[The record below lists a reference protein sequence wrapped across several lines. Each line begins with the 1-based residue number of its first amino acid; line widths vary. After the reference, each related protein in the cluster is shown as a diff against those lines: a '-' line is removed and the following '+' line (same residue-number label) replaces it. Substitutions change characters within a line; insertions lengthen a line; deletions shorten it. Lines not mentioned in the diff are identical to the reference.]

1 MRSQSS
7 TWIELER
14 DVQAVTIPGG
24 DEVTLPEGTKVIIQQ
39 ELGDQF
45 TLRTQRGH
53 LVRIE
58 TEDAD
63 AIGRE
68 PPTEEELAAEDDE
81 DDDRTLEEKIEDQL
95 HTVYDPEIPVD
106 VVELG
111 LIYGSEITER
121 DDGTYDVQI
130 DMTLTAPG
138 CGMGDVLAQDA
149 RKKVESIEEVNNVD
163 VQIVFDPPWTPE
175 RMSDEARLELGFM

>member
-7 TWIELER
+7 TWITLER
-14 DVQAVTIPGG
+14 DVDAVTIPGG
-24 DEVTLPEGTKVIIQQ
+24 EEVTLPEGDKVIVQQ
-39 ELGDQF
+39 EMGDQF

-58 TEDAD
+58 GEDAD

-68 PPTEEELAAEDDE
+68 PPSEDETVDEDDE
-81 DDDRTLEEKIEDQL
+81 RDVEEKIWDKL
-95 HTVYDPEIPVD
+95 HEVYDPEIPVD

-111 LIYGSEITER
+111 LIYECEIEELE
-121 DDGTYDVQI
+121 DGGYAVTI

-149 RKKVESIEEVNNVD
+149 RSKVASVPEVEEVD
-163 VQIVFDPPWTPE
+163 VEIVFDPPWTPD
-175 RMSDEARLELGFM
+175 RMSDEARLELGFF

>member
-7 TWIELER
+7 TWITLER
-14 DVQAVTIPGG
+14 DVEAVTIPGG
-24 DEVTLPEGTKVIIQQ
+24 EDVSLPEGDKVIIQQ

-58 TEDAD
+58 ADDAD

-68 PPTEEELAAEDDE
+68 PPSEEDTDAVDE
-81 DDDRTLEEKIEDQL
+81 DDDRTVEEKVWDQL

-111 LIYGSEITER
+111 LIYGMELTER
-121 DDGTYDVQI
+121 DDGKLDAKI
-130 DMTLTAPG
+130 EMTLTAPG
-138 CGMGDVLAQDA
+138 CGMGDIMAQDA
-149 RKKVESIEEVNNVD
+149 RKKVASIDEIGDVD
-163 VQIVFDPPWTPE
+163 VEVVFDPPWTPD
-175 RMSDEARLELGFM
+175 RMSDEARLELGFF

>member
-1 MRSQSS
+1 MHGQSS
-7 TWIELER
+7 TWITLER
-14 DVQAVTIPGG
+14 DVEAVTIPGG
-24 DEVTLPEGTKVIIQQ
+24 EPVMLPEEDKVIIQQ

-53 LVRIE
+53 LVRIDGDE
-58 TEDAD
+58 AD

-68 PPTEEELAAEDDE
+68 PPSPEEDEEGEDGRSVE
-81 DDDRTLEEKIEDQL
+81 DKVWDAL

-111 LIYGSEITER
+111 LIYGCTVEETEEGHR
-121 DDGTYDVQI
+121 VSV

-138 CGMGDVLAQDA
+138 CGMGDIMAQDA
-149 RKKVESIEEVNNVD
+149 RAKIENIQGVEDVD
-163 VQIVFDPPWTPE
+163 VEIVFDPPWTPD
-175 RMSDEARLELGFM
+175 RMSDEARLELGFF

>member
-7 TWIELER
+7 TWITLER
-14 DVQAVTIPGG
+14 DVEAVTIPGG
-24 DEVTLPEGTKVIIQQ
+24 EDVTLPEGDKVIVQQ
-39 ELGDQF
+39 EMGAQF

-58 TEDAD
+58 AADAD

-68 PPTEEELAAEDDE
+68 PPSEGEHPEGLDE
-81 DDDRTLEEKIEDQL
+81 DRDLEEMIWDQL
-95 HTVYDPEIPVD
+95 HDVYDPEIPVD

-111 LIYGSEITER
+111 LIYDLEIDQLE
-121 DDGTYDVQI
+121 DGGHAVSI

-138 CGMGDVLAQDA
+138 CGMGDVLAADA
-149 RKKVESIEEVNNVD
+149 KEKVAAVPDVEEVD
-163 VQIVFDPPWTPE
+163 VEIVFDPPWTPD
-175 RMSDEARLELGFM
+175 RMSDEARLELGFF

>member
-7 TWIELER
+7 TWITLER
-14 DVQAVTIPGG
+14 DVDAVTIPGG
-24 DEVTLPEGTKVIIQQ
+24 EEVTLPEGDKVIVQQ
-39 ELGDQF
+39 EMGDQF

-58 TEDAD
+58 GEDAD

-68 PPTEEELAAEDDE
+68 PPSEDEAVDEDDE
-81 DDDRTLEEKIEDQL
+81 RDVEEKIWDKL
-95 HTVYDPEIPVD
+95 HEVYDPEIPVD

-111 LIYGSEITER
+111 LIYECEIEELE
-121 DDGTYDVQI
+121 DGGYAVTI

-149 RKKVESIEEVNNVD
+149 RSKVASVPEVEEVD
-163 VQIVFDPPWTPE
+163 VEIVFDPPWTPD
-175 RMSDEARLELGFM
+175 RMSDEARLELGFF

>member
-1 MRSQSS
+1 MHGQSS
-7 TWIELER
+7 TWITLER
-14 DVQAVTIPGG
+14 DVEAVTIPGG
-24 DEVTLPEGTKVIIQQ
+24 EPVMLPEGDKVIIQQ

-53 LVRIE
+53 LVRIGGDE
-58 TEDAD
+58 AD

-68 PPTEEELAAEDDE
+68 PPSQEALDAA
-81 DDDRTLEEKIEDQL
+81 DDDRSVEDKVWDAL

-111 LIYGSEITER
+111 LIYGCSVEEMEEGYR
-121 DDGTYDVQI
+121 VSV

-138 CGMGDVLAQDA
+138 CGMGDIMAQDA
-149 RKKVESIEEVNNVD
+149 RSKIESLPEVESVD
-163 VQIVFDPPWTPE
+163 VEIVFDPPWTPD
-175 RMSDEARLELGFM
+175 RMSDEARLELGFF